1 MKNIPGLLLVITG
14 LLAGC
19 ATTANYEKTL
29 NSWVGHSESALIS
42 SWGPP
47 SNSYT
52 SGDTT
57 SLSFG
62 GTRGFVFMSGM
73 AIPVSCV
80 TTFTL
85 KNKVVTNWTWSGNGC
100 KQ

>member
-1 MKNIPGLLLVITG
+1 MKRLFFLITPLALLL
-14 LLAGC
+14 GC

-29 NSWVGHSESALIS
+29 NTWIGHSESELIS

-47 SNSYT
+47 NNSYT

-62 GTRGFVFMSGM
+62 GTRGIVYTSGM
-73 AIPVSCV
+73 AIPVSCI

-85 KNKVVTNWTWSGNGC
+85 KNKVVTNWSWNGNGC
-100 KQ
+100 KSQ